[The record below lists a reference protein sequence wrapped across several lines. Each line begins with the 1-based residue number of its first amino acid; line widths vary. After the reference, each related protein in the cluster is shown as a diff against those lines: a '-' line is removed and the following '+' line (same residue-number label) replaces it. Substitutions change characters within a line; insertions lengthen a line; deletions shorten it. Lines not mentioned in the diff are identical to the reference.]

1 MTMDLNPI
9 HLHALTAK
17 AFGFPR
23 ALAHGMYTSAR
34 AFSACLNAAPQLK
47 YGSCIPYLPYGR
59 MLH

>member
-1 MTMDLNPI
+1 MDLNPI

-34 AFSACLNAAPQLK
+34 AFAACLNAAPQLK
-47 YGSCIPYLPYGR
+47 YALCIPDWFNEG